1 MIRRFQ
7 ALNYRCLRHVDVR
20 LDRFHLLVGANSS
33 GKSAFFDAVAFVSD
47 LVRDGLPSAIGKR
60 TSDFRDL
67 VWGRGTGQPGFQLAL
82 EFDLPD
88 DAADQLPAEAGY
100 GRFRYEVS
108 IRESGQG
115 AGIDA
120 ERGVLLPDATLPRG
134 SKQDSLFPLPP
145 ESVETIVSSGRKRG
159 SRTVFR
165 KSATGTDSIYSEVS
179 ERPGKGWIINSS
191 YGPSRSTFGS
201 LPEAPAS
208 FPVATRVQRFLER
221 YTRLICLDGERLR
234 SPSPPGLRCRE
245 YLADG
250 RNLPWLIDRLR
261 TRDPAAHD
269 EWLNR
274 VRSVQEGILGI
285 DVVEQPGDGHAHVVV
300 KHRSG
305 IATPS
310 WAASEGLLRLLA
322 LTLIP
327 YAADEGQLIMLEEL
341 ERGLHPAAMETVHDL
356 LANAQERQ
364 VLASTY
370 SPVLLGRADPETLL
384 CLSLDRNGMTGI
396 VKGSDHPLLKDR
408 EVCPEPDRIFG
419 FGEAG

>member
-33 GKSAFFDAVAFVSD
+33 GKSALFDAVAFVSD

-67 VWGRGTGQPGFQLAL
+67 VWGRGTTGQQGFQLAL
-82 EFDLPD
+82 EFDIPD
-88 DAADQLPAEAGY
+88 DAADQLSAAAGY

-108 IRESGQG
+108 IRDGEQG

-134 SKQDSLFPLPP
+134 SKQDALFPLPP
-145 ESVETIVSSGRKRG
+145 ESVETIVSAGRKRG

-201 LPEAPAS
+201 LPDAPSS
-208 FPVATRVQRFLER
+208 FPVATHVQRFLER
-221 YTRLICLDGERLR
+221 YARLICLDEERLR
-234 SPSPPGLRCRE
+234 SPSPPGLRHRE

-250 RNLPWLIDRLR
+250 RNFPWLIDRLR
-261 TRDPAAHD
+261 TRDPSAHD

-274 VRSVQEGILGI
+274 VRSVQEGVLGI
-285 DVVEQPGDGHAHVVV
+285 DVVEQPSDGHAHVVV

-310 WAASEGLLRLLA
+310 WAASGGMLRFLA

-327 YAADEGQLIMLEEL
+327 YAAEDGQLFMLEEL
-341 ERGLHPAAMETVHDL
+341 EHGLHPAAMEIRARLACDCAGMPGSRIDL
-356 LANAQERQ
+356 FARAPR
-364 VLASTY
+364 A
-370 SPVLLGRADPETLL
+370 GR
-384 CLSLDRNGMTGI
+384 S
-396 VKGSDHPLLKDR
+396 
-408 EVCPEPDRIFG
+408 
-419 FGEAG
+419 